1 MPDKILNLF
10 KIKVLSEV
18 CKTNSYRISAKN
30 LHLTPSAVS
39 KIIKGLEKDWNLQLV
54 ESKGNSIR
62 VNAQAEQLAGLAV
75 KLLQASDE
83 FNSHL
88 SLLNSH
94 NSTAILKIGS
104 GGSHTKIIMNRILE
118 SFLKLFPE
126 IEYEVITNNS
136 SEILRAVESGE
147 LDCGIVSG
155 LIPDRVNKELIYKDN
170 ISLYAYHKHTLVG
183 ADVSLS
189 AINYP
194 VCLRE
199 KGSSTRFYVEQFL
212 GEQEISLQ
220 NSRQTGKNDE
230 LTDHLCKTQ
239 GALQFLS
246 DFYYLNSNWNKEY
259 VKIKCRDLHIPIP
272 VYFISRKNFQFT
284 KLKKHI
290 RSTSWQDEIL
300 AS

>member
-54 ESKGNSIR
+54 ESKGNSIK

-75 KLLQASDE
+75 KLLEASDE
-83 FNSHL
+83 FNVHL
-88 SLLNSH
+88 SLLNSLS
-94 NSTAILKIGS
+94 STAILKIGS
-104 GGSHTKIIMNRILE
+104 GSSHTKIIMNRMLE
-118 SFLKLFPE
+118 SFMKYFPDL
-126 IEYEVITNNS
+126 EYEVVAINS
-136 SEILRAVESGE
+136 AEILRAVEGGE

-155 LIPDRVNKELIYKDN
+155 LVPDQVNKVSIYKDN
-170 ISLYAYHKHTLVG
+170 ISLYAYHKHPLAVKE
-183 ADVSLS
+183 VSLS

-194 VCLRE
+194 FCLRE
-199 KGSSTRFYVEQFL
+199 KGSSTRFYVEHFL
-212 GEQEISLQ
+212 AEQEIQLLS
-220 NSRQTGKNDE
+220 SIQTGKNDE

-239 GALQFLS
+239 NALQFLS
-246 DFYYLNSNWNKEY
+246 DFYYLNSHWNKEY
-259 VKIKCRDLHIPIP
+259 VKIKCIDLHIPIP
-272 VYFISRKNFQFT
+272 VYFITRKNFPFT
-284 KLKKHI
+284 KLKKRI
-290 RSTSWQDEIL
+290 SSISWQDEIL